1 MRFEK
6 MTIKLQ
12 EAFSKAQNL
21 CSREGYQAIE
31 CEHLLIELI
40 RDAGTITPVLLKKVG
55 ADPNSI
61 IAKLEEV
68 VNKFPRVSGG
78 EKVFIAK
85 TLDEVGLKAEEIA
98 DSMQDEFL
106 SAEHFLL
113 AISNHKKTKDIFMS
127 FGITHDGLLKG
138 LQSIRGSQ
146 RVTDQD
152 PESKFQVLDK
162 YCVDLT
168 KAARSGK
175 LDPVIGRDLEIRRVI
190 QVLSRRTK
198 NNPVLIGEPGVG
210 KTAII
215 EGLAQR
221 VIHKD
226 VPESLLDKRI
236 LSLDLAQLI
245 AGAKYRGEFEDRLK
259 SVLKEI
265 STTSGDIVL
274 FIDELHTLIGAGA
287 AEGSMDASN
296 MLKPALARGELHCVG
311 ATTLNEYKK
320 YIEKDAAL
328 ERRFQ
333 PVPIDEPSIDDT
345 VSILR
350 GLKGKYEVHHGVRI
364 QDAAILAAA
373 KLSQRYISDRFLP
386 DKAIDLIDEAAS
398 FLKMQIDSMP
408 AEIDKYHRKIT
419 QLEIE
424 REALRKEKDKESVN
438 RLGALEIEILDIKE
452 KYSVLKEQWKY
463 EKKMIEEKRALKEKI
478 QRATEDNEGAEREG
492 QLEKAAELKYGTLP
506 RLELE
511 LQKLEESIEKTDH
524 TEKLLNEEV
533 GEEDISRIVSRWTGI
548 PVERMLQS
556 EKQRLL
562 EMEDV
567 LHRQV
572 IGQVDAVR
580 LVSNSIRRARAGLQ
594 DPNRPIGSFMFLGPT
609 GVGKTQLARSLAEF
623 LFQEEQTMVRVDMSE
638 YMEKHSVSRLIGA
651 PPGYVGH
658 EEGGLLTE
666 HIRRKP
672 YTVVLFDEIEKAHP
686 DVFNLFL
693 QILDEG
699 RLTDGKGKTVNFKN
713 TVVLMTSNL
722 GSKFIEKA
730 SLKALENETAGE
742 AKKILKQESE
752 MVQNAVMQELRNH
765 FRPEFL
771 NRIDDIVLFKNL
783 TRDQIQDIVE
793 VQLKGLKKRLADRN
807 ISFKLNDNVKKMLA
821 EKGYDP
827 VFGVRPLKRAIQKYM
842 QDPLSLK
849 ILQGEFQEGDQIQV
863 NINGTHD
870 DLVFEKGLD

>member
-1 MRFEK
+1 

-21 CSREGYQAIE
+21 CSREGHQAIE

-40 RDAGTITPVLLKKVG
+40 RDAETITPVLLKKVG

-61 IAKLEEV
+61 IAKLEEI

-78 EKVFIAK
+78 EKVFISK
-85 TLDEVGLKAEEIA
+85 TLNEVGLKAEEIA

-113 AISNHKKTKDIFMS
+113 AISNHKKTKDIFRS

-311 ATTLNEYKK
+311 ATTLNEYKR

-511 LQKLEESIEKTDH
+511 LQKLEESLEKTYH

-533 GEEDISRIVSRWTGI
+533 GEEDISRVVSRWTGI

-623 LFQEEQTMVRVDMSE
+623 LFQEEQAMVRVDMSE

-699 RLTDGKGKTVNFKN
+699 RLTDGKGKTVDFKN

-742 AKKILKQESE
+742 AKKIWKQESE

-870 DLVFEKGLD
+870 ELVFEKGLD

>member
-1 MRFEK
+1 

-511 LQKLEESIEKTDH
+511 LQKLEESLEKTDH

-562 EMEDV
+562 EMENV

-623 LFQEEQTMVRVDMSE
+623 LFQEEQAMVRVDMSE

-672 YTVVLFDEIEKAHP
+672 YTVLLFDEIEKAHP

-870 DLVFEKGLD
+870 ELVFEKGLD

>member
-1 MRFEK
+1 MRFEQ

-40 RDAGTITPVLLKKVG
+40 RDAETITPVLLKKVG

-61 IAKLEEV
+61 IAKLKEV

-78 EKVFIAK
+78 EKVFISK
-85 TLDEVGLKAEEIA
+85 TLNEVGLKAEEIA

-511 LQKLEESIEKTDH
+511 LQKLEESLEKTDH

-672 YTVVLFDEIEKAHP
+672 YTVLLFDEIEKAHP

-870 DLVFEKGLD
+870 ELVFEKGLD

>member
-1 MRFEK
+1 

-40 RDAGTITPVLLKKVG
+40 RDAETITPVLLKKVG

-61 IAKLEEV
+61 ITKLEEV

-511 LQKLEESIEKTDH
+511 LQKLEESLEKTDH

-651 PPGYVGH
+651 PPGYVRH

-672 YTVVLFDEIEKAHP
+672 YTVLLFDEIEKAHP

-870 DLVFEKGLD
+870 ELVFEKGLD

>member
-40 RDAGTITPVLLKKVG
+40 RDAETITPVLLKKVG

-61 IAKLEEV
+61 IAKLKEV

-78 EKVFIAK
+78 EKVFISK
-85 TLDEVGLKAEEIA
+85 TLNEVGLKAEEIA

-511 LQKLEESIEKTDH
+511 LQKLEESLEKTDH

-623 LFQEEQTMVRVDMSE
+623 LFQEEQAMVRVDMSE

-672 YTVVLFDEIEKAHP
+672 YTVLLFDEIEKAHP

-870 DLVFEKGLD
+870 ELVFEKGLD

>member
-1 MRFEK
+1 MRFEQ

-12 EAFSKAQNL
+12 EAFSKARNL
-21 CSREGYQAIE
+21 CVRKGHQAVE

-40 RDAGTITPVLLKKVG
+40 RDIDGITQLLLKKVG
-55 ADPNSI
+55 VDPNSFIVKLDEI
-61 IAKLEEV
+61 I
-68 VNKFPRVSGG
+68 NKYPRVSGDG
-78 EKVFIAK
+78 KIYISNE
-85 TLDEVGLKAEEIA
+85 LNGLGLKAEEILR
-98 DSMQDEFL
+98 SMNDEFL

-113 AISNHKKTKDIFMS
+113 ALSKDKKNKNIFKN
-127 FGITHDGLLKG
+127 FGISHDDLLKS
-138 LQSIRGSQ
+138 LQSIRGNQ
-146 RVTDQD
+146 RVTDQE
-152 PESKFQVLDK
+152 PETKFQVLDK
-162 YCVDLT
+162 YCIDLT
-168 KAARSGK
+168 KVARTGK
-175 LDPVIGRDLEIRRVI
+175 LDPVIGRDIEIRRVI

-221 VIHKD
+221 IFHKD
-226 VPESLLDKRI
+226 VPETLLDKRI
-236 LSLDLAQLI
+236 LSLDIAQLV

-259 SVLKEI
+259 AILKEI
-265 STTSGDIVL
+265 SLASGEIIL
-274 FIDELHTLIGAGA
+274 FIDELHTLVGAGA
-287 AEGSMDASN
+287 SEGSMDASN

-311 ATTLNEYKK
+311 ATTLSEYQK

-333 PVPIDEPSIDDT
+333 PVQIGEPNVEDT

-350 GLKGKYEVHHGVRI
+350 GLKGKYEIYHGVRI
-364 QDAAILAAA
+364 KDAAILAAA
-373 KLSQRYISDRFLP
+373 KLSKRYITDRFLP

-408 AEIDKYHRKIT
+408 AEIDEYQRKTT

-424 REALRKEKDKESVN
+424 REALRREKDRESLN
-438 RLGALEIEILDIKE
+438 RLETLKTEIVEIK
-452 KYSVLKEQWKY
+452 KKCSVLKEQWKH
-463 EKKMIEEKRALKEKI
+463 EKKIIQEKRTLKEKMQKAI
-478 QRATEDNEGAEREG
+478 EENESAQREG

-506 RLELE
+506 HLEFE
-511 LQKLEESIEKTDH
+511 LQGLEKTLEK
-524 TEKLLNEEV
+524 TNNKEKLLNEEV
-533 GEEDISRIVSRWTGI
+533 SEEDISRVVSRWTGI
-548 PVERMLQS
+548 PVERMMES
-556 EKQRLL
+556 EKKRLL
-562 EMEDV
+562 KMEDF
-567 LHRQV
+567 LRQQV
-572 IGQVDAVR
+572 IGQDNAVQ

-623 LFQEEQTMVRVDMSE
+623 LFQEEQAMIRVDMSE

-666 HIRRKP
+666 HVRRKP
-672 YTVVLFDEIEKAHP
+672 YTVILFDEIEKAHS

-699 RLTDGKGKTVNFKN
+699 RLTDGHGKTVDFKN
-713 TVVLMTSNL
+713 TVILMTSNL
-722 GSKFIEKA
+722 GSKFIEK
-730 SLKALENETAGE
+730 SGLETLEKETETETE
-742 AKKILKQESE
+742 ANIIWKREREK
-752 MVQNAVMQELRNH
+752 VQNAVMQQLRNH

-771 NRIDDIVLFKNL
+771 NRVDDIVIFNNL

-793 VQLKGLKKRLADRN
+793 VQLKDLKKRLADRN
-807 ISFKLNDNVKKMLA
+807 ISFKLNENVKKMLA
-821 EKGYDP
+821 KKGYDP
-827 VFGVRPLKRAIQKYM
+827 IYGARPLKRAIQKYM

-849 ILQGEFQEGDQIQV
+849 LLQGDFEEGDQILVDINKV
-863 NINGTHD
+863 NDALIFQK
-870 DLVFEKGLD
+870 V

>member
-1 MRFEK
+1 

-21 CSREGYQAIE
+21 CSRKGHQAIE

-40 RDAGTITPVLLKKVG
+40 RDAETITPVLLKKVG

-68 VNKFPRVSGG
+68 VNKYPRVSGG
-78 EKVFIAK
+78 EKVFISK

-113 AISNHKKTKDIFMS
+113 AISNHKKTKDSFRS

-138 LQSIRGSQ
+138 LQSLRGSQ

-175 LDPVIGRDLEIRRVI
+175 LDPVIGRDLEIRSVI

-259 SVLKEI
+259 SILKEI

-333 PVPIDEPSIDDT
+333 PVSIDEPSIDDT

-438 RLGALEIEILDIKE
+438 RLVALEIEILDIKE

-623 LFQEEQTMVRVDMSE
+623 LFQEERAMVRVDMSE

-699 RLTDGKGKTVNFKN
+699 RLTDGKGKTVDFKN

-722 GSKFIEKA
+722 GSKIIEKA
-730 SLKALENETAGE
+730 SLEALEDETAGE
-742 AKKILKQESE
+742 AKKIWKQESE

-793 VQLKGLKKRLADRN
+793 VQLKGLKKRLSDRN

-863 NINGTHD
+863 NINETHD
-870 DLVFEKGLD
+870 MLVFEKGLD